1 MERGDFCKCL
11 AQKGDIEKKGG
22 FFQKAKVL
30 PLILNWESS
39 EKLALARG
47 AKPRD

>member
-1 MERGDFCKCL
+1 MAFVNPPSAPLFQRGERGDFCQCL

-30 PLILNWESS
+30 RFFGKN
-39 EKLALARG
+39 
-47 AKPRD
+47 